1 MTHNDFDFYE
11 DLIRPLMRFLCQI
24 NILQTYEDD
33 SDYEK
38 EEPADSPVKPT
49 DKQKKSK
56 MDRII
61 DRSMMQN
68 SYRSNPE
75 SEN

>member
-1 MTHNDFDFYE
+1 
-11 DLIRPLMRFLCQI
+11 MRFLCQI